1 MNPLFDMLNQMQ
13 QAQGQSSLAEQM
25 AGQFGVQQEQAQKAI
40 EALMP
45 AFAQGFR
52 RNVNS
57 PQGFAEL
64 MQALATGNHTRYMQN
79 PMEAFSSNG
88 MADGNAILGHLF
100 GNKEVSRAVAKQAEA
115 ASGLSQTILK
125 QMLPALAP
133 ILMGGLFQQMMGGQQ
148 NQQQRR
154 SQTANAFGG
163 NGGGILGQILE
174 QMMRNGGMPGG
185 LPGGGTQRRAP
196 QGQAP
201 QGQAPRSRNPLE
213 EILEQM
219 TGGRG
224 PAGTPGGSSGRG
236 SGNLGDIFNDMLR
249 GGTGGQDPYPDAGK
263 SDPYAQQPDTG
274 SRYEEPE
281 DEPEPTTRQGYPKGT
296 GLEDLFGELFKPPR
310 GSSPKY
316 EKDIESIF
324 DEFLGKKK

>member
-13 QAQGQSSLAEQM
+13 KAQGQSSLAEQM
-25 AGQFGVQQEQAQKAI
+25 AGQFGVQQAQAQKAI

-52 RNVNS
+52 RNVSS
-57 PQGFAEL
+57 PQGFAEM
-64 MQALATGNHTRYMQN
+64 MQALASGNHSRYMQN
-79 PMEAFSSNG
+79 PMEAFSPAG

-133 ILMGGLFQQMMGGQQ
+133 MLMGGLFQQMMGGQQ
-148 NQQQRR
+148 GQQQNH
-154 SQTANAFGG
+154 SQAQAANAFGG
-163 NGGGILGQILE
+163 GGGILGQILE

-185 LPGGGTQRRAP
+185 TQRRAP
-196 QGQAP
+196 QG
-201 QGQAPRSRNPLE
+201 RNPLE

-219 TGGRG
+219 TGRRG
-224 PAGTPGGSSGRG
+224 PAGAPGGSPGRG
-236 SGNLGDIFNDMLR
+236 SDNLGDIFNDMLR
-249 GGTGGQDPYPDAGK
+249 GGPGGKSPYPDAGESD
-263 SDPYAQQPDTG
+263 SDPYAQNDPYGQPENRRD
-274 SRYEEPE
+274 Y
-281 DEPEPTTRQGYPKGT
+281 DEPEENTSRSDRQGYPKGT
-296 GLEDLFGELFKPPR
+296 GLEDLFGDLFKPPG

-324 DEFLGKKK
+324 DQFLGKK

>member
-13 QAQGQSSLAEQM
+13 QGQSSLAEQM
-25 AGQFGVQQEQAQKAI
+25 AGQFGVQQDQAQKAI

-52 RNVNS
+52 RNVSS

-64 MQALATGNHTRYMQN
+64 MQALATGNHTRYTQN
-79 PMEAFSSNG
+79 PAEAFSPSG

-100 GNKEVSRAVAKQAEA
+100 GSKEVSRAVAKQAEA
-115 ASGLSQTILK
+115 ASGLSQSILK

-133 ILMGGLFQQMMGGQQ
+133 ILMGSLTRQMTGQQ
-148 NQQQRR
+148 SH
-154 SQTANAFGG
+154 SQAQAASAFGG
-163 NGGGILGQILE
+163 GGGILGQILE

-185 LPGGGTQRRAP
+185 LPGGGTQHRTPQGRAP
-196 QGQAP
+196 QG
-201 QGQAPRSRNPLE
+201 RNPLE

-224 PAGTPGGSSGRG
+224 RTSAPGGTSGGSSGRG
-236 SGNLGDIFNDMLR
+236 SDNLGDIFNDMLR
-249 GGTGGQDPYPDAGK
+249 GGSGGKNPYPDAGESE
-263 SDPYAQQPDTG
+263 SDPYAQNDPYGRTESRRDYEAPEEDT
-274 SRYEEPE
+274 SPSS
-281 DEPEPTTRQGYPKGT
+281 RQGYPKGT
-296 GLEDLFGELFKPPR
+296 GLEDLFGDLFKPPS
-310 GSSPKY
+310 GNAPKY

-324 DEFLGKKK
+324 DQFLGKK